1 MSNVDTVHPDYSIE
15 LDDWQKIEHITR
27 LKMLDSYLIELNPH
41 DKSDENR
48 QRNRHYKQRAIFYAV
63 AAQTV
68 QGMLGTIFRRAP
80 HLAVPDAL
88 EYVDRNIDG
97 AGTSIYQQAQGLCD
111 DVIRKSRAGLY
122 VSFPPTDGAVSMQD
136 MVEGRFVAT
145 VQRLEPEQI
154 INWRE
159 ETRGSQTRLKFVV
172 IREYRERTDQYTAD
186 EYMTLRELYLDEEG
200 IYRERHWSD
209 EEGALQVVQEITPT
223 DANGD
228 LWYEIPFTFVGAENN
243 DSSVDRPV
251 MLPLVE
257 LNIGHYRNSA
267 DWEDSVWYVGQAQ
280 PFMTGAS
287 EMHLEMLRENGMYA
301 GSRSLIAVPDG
312 GTFGYASPEPNSLVR
327 QAMIDKVDMM
337 LQLGARLMQPGSA
350 AKTATE
356 VAGIRE
362 AQHSVLS
369 LIAANASEAYTQALQ
384 WAARY
389 MGVAPGPEMEEIAF
403 EINQDFVAPDASPQE
418 IQQLMMGFV
427 QGTIPSTD
435 YIRFMQRAGYFD
447 ASKPIDEY
455 QDEVTALAPGAFSG

>member
-1 MSNVDTVHPDYSIE
+1 MSNVDTVHPDYAIE
-15 LDDWQKIEHITR
+15 LPDWQKIEHITR
-27 LKMLDSYLIELNPH
+27 MKMLDSYLIALNPH

-68 QGMLGTIFRRAP
+68 QGMLGTIFRRSP
-80 HLAVPDAL
+80 HLAVPSAL
-88 EYVDRNIDG
+88 EYVGRNVDG
-97 AGTSIYQQAQGLCD
+97 AGNSIYQQAQGLCD

-136 MVEGRFVAT
+136 MVEGRFVST

-172 IREYRERTDQYTAD
+172 IREYREKTDQYTAD
-186 EYMTLRELYLDEEG
+186 EYMTLRELYLDEDG

-209 EEGALQVVQEITPT
+209 EDGSLRVVQEITPT

-228 LWYEIPFTFVGAENN
+228 LWYEIPFVFVGSENN
-243 DSSVDRPV
+243 DASVDRPV

-257 LNIGHYRNSA
+257 LNVGHYRNSA

-280 PFMTGAS
+280 PYMTGAS

-301 GSRSLIAVPDG
+301 GSRELLAVPDG
-312 GTFGYASPEPNSLVR
+312 GTFGYASPEPNNLVR

-389 MGVAPGPEMEEIAF
+389 MGVSPGPEMEEIEF

-418 IQQLMMGFV
+418 IQQLMLGFV
-427 QGTIPSTD
+427 QGTIPSRD

-447 ASKPIDEY
+447 SSKPIDEY
-455 QDEVTALAPGAFSG
+455 QDEVSNFTPGAFSG